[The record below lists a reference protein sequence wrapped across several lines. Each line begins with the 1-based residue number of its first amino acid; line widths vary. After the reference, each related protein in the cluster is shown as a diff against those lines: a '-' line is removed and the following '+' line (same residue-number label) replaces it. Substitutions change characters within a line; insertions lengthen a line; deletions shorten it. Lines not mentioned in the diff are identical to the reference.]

1 MYSMNDHNTP
11 TPIKRCLSLRPVI
24 AHRYHEAAPP
34 LSSEKGRL
42 SWYCLPL
49 ITLIFLSF
57 LTSSCRETTPHFSPA
72 ERQKLDSL
80 VLACRD
86 IPALAKK
93 QKELEGEG
101 NRLGS
106 ITALREWGRALRNE
120 SRFDEAL
127 RVHSEGLRQAES
139 LGDTIEWVRALN
151 DIGTDYRRMGVL
163 DVAQEYHYLAHTISE
178 ESADTTFASK
188 KNQVISLNGLGNIYM
203 TLGNYEQAEQVLRL
217 ALAGEKRLQ
226 SKVGQAIN
234 YANLGSIFESQG
246 KMDSAWVYYRY
257 SMALNQE
264 AGSTLGI
271 SLCHTF
277 FGSLYQKEHQ
287 YDEAEREYQAAYAL
301 MKASKD
307 EWHALTSLIALA
319 SIYNATKDDAHVEE
333 YLRQAKTIAERIRS
347 NEHLSEIHALY
358 YRYYSRLGDYRR
370 ALENKEIAESLQDSV
385 VSIEKMNR
393 IQNVSINIERNRQ
406 RQQMN
411 EVQLKLQAERTKRNV
426 GFGIFALTVFFL
438 IGIVAILLYI
448 QRLRA
453 RTHRTLRKMS
463 SMRENFFTNVTHE
476 FRTPLTVILGLSHDL
491 QQRDPEPHEVKEKLS
506 VIERQGKNLLAL
518 INQLLDI
525 SRIKSAVGDSDWRS
539 GDITTQ
545 IQMLVETYRDY
556 AESRRID
563 LQYYAREAIEM
574 DFVPDYLEKV
584 LNNLLSNALKFT
596 PEGGRISVKT
606 WREEE
611 QMFLEVADTGEG
623 IPPEAVPHIF
633 EPFYKAESNLRGMSS
648 GVGLALVKQ
657 IIDAISGDI
666 QVISTVGVGTTFMI
680 RIPVRHEGVPTF
692 TPPPTATVPL
702 KPEAP
707 LEDQTEN
714 NDCRLLIIEDNQ
726 DIARYIGTLLSD
738 RYAVY
743 YAPNGKEGLERA
755 LDLVPDLIITDLM
768 MPEMDG
774 LEVCQSVRGNEI
786 IDHIPII
793 VVTAK
798 ISEEE
803 RIRGIKAGADAYL
816 TKPFNSDELRALV
829 ELLLERHRRLQH
841 KSEEITSTSDE
852 TDVPHFTEAEQ
863 RFLDRTVDLIA
874 LSLGKRKIEVNA
886 LAEGLCMS
894 PRQLHR
900 KLVALTGYTPAAYIL
915 SVKMQRAKQ
924 LLESQPG
931 LTIEDISE
939 RCGFEHESSFYHA
952 FKKMYGVT
960 PAEYRRNAIPSD

>member
-1 MYSMNDHNTP
+1 MNDHNTP
-11 TPIKRCLSLRPVI
+11 TPIKRCLSPRPVI

-49 ITLIFLSF
+49 ITLILLTF

-72 ERQKLDSL
+72 ERQTLDSL

-127 RVHSEGLRQAES
+127 RVHSEGLRQAKS

-163 DVAQEYHYLAHTISE
+163 DVAQEYHYLARTISE

-277 FGSLYQKEHQ
+277 FGSLYQKEYQ

-385 VSIEKMNR
+385 VNIEKMNR

-438 IGIVAILLYI
+438 IGLVAILLYI

-453 RTHRTLRKMS
+453 RTHRTLKKMS

-476 FRTPLTVILGLSHDL
+476 VEA
-491 QQRDPEPHEVKEKLS
+491 QRH
-506 VIERQGKNLLAL
+506 RA
-518 INQLLDI
+518 
-525 SRIKSAVGDSDWRS
+525 
-539 GDITTQ
+539 
-545 IQMLVETYRDY
+545 
-556 AESRRID
+556 
-563 LQYYAREAIEM
+563 
-574 DFVPDYLEKV
+574 
-584 LNNLLSNALKFT
+584 
-596 PEGGRISVKT
+596 
-606 WREEE
+606 
-611 QMFLEVADTGEG
+611 TGE
-623 IPPEAVPHIF
+623 
-633 EPFYKAESNLRGMSS
+633 EPTGPDQSAPRHLTHQVCGGGF
-648 GVGLALVKQ
+648 GLA
-657 IIDAISGDI
+657 
-666 QVISTVGVGTTFMI
+666 
-680 RIPVRHEGVPTF
+680 
-692 TPPPTATVPL
+692 
-702 KPEAP
+702 
-707 LEDQTEN
+707 
-714 NDCRLLIIEDNQ
+714 
-726 DIARYIGTLLSD
+726 
-738 RYAVY
+738 
-743 YAPNGKEGLERA
+743 
-755 LDLVPDLIITDLM
+755 
-768 MPEMDG
+768 
-774 LEVCQSVRGNEI
+774 
-786 IDHIPII
+786 
-793 VVTAK
+793 
-798 ISEEE
+798 
-803 RIRGIKAGADAYL
+803 
-816 TKPFNSDELRALV
+816 
-829 ELLLERHRRLQH
+829 
-841 KSEEITSTSDE
+841 
-852 TDVPHFTEAEQ
+852 
-863 RFLDRTVDLIA
+863 
-874 LSLGKRKIEVNA
+874 
-886 LAEGLCMS
+886 
-894 PRQLHR
+894 
-900 KLVALTGYTPAAYIL
+900 
-915 SVKMQRAKQ
+915 
-924 LLESQPG
+924 
-931 LTIEDISE
+931 
-939 RCGFEHESSFYHA
+939 
-952 FKKMYGVT
+952 
-960 PAEYRRNAIPSD
+960 